1 MNKNLIIAGSILVV
15 GVVIYFVWKSKKKST
30 TTTAAQTTG
39 PQPGGA
45 FAPKILTE
53 QDFLQLETIFKDGNP
68 FNDNL
73 AKAIEG
79 QAEDENQPLKNGG
92 GQKTLLTKQQFD
104 NLVLARIRNI
114 IGQRGAWIQDEEN
127 RRFEEWRGAVR
138 AGYANTLAQAF
149 AYAIRT
155 YTAKDN
161 YYTGTPNTPSGSGS
175 GSGSESQPDYKSM
188 VTQENLKIL
197 DWGPTNI
204 SFILTAMTMPS
215 PGSGAT
221 ATRQYWDINKRMLIS
236 KTEARSKG
244 VTTGI

>member
-1 MNKNLIIAGSILVV
+1 MNRNLIIAGSVLVV
-15 GVVIYFVWKSKKKST
+15 GVVIYFVWKSKKKAT
-30 TTTAAQTTG
+30 APAAQTG

-68 FNDNL
+68 FNADL

-114 IGQRGAWIQDEEN
+114 IGQRGGWIQDEEN

-138 AGYANTLAQAF
+138 AGYANSLAQAF

-161 YYTGTPNTPSGSGS
+161 YYTGTPNTTNGSGS

-197 DWGPTNI
+197 D
-204 SFILTAMTMPS
+204 
-215 PGSGAT
+215 
-221 ATRQYWDINKRMLIS
+221 
-236 KTEARSKG
+236 
-244 VTTGI
+244 

>member
-1 MNKNLIIAGSILVV
+1 MNRNLIIAGSVLVV
-15 GVVIYFVWKSKKKST
+15 GIVIYFVWKSKKKA
-30 TTTAAQTTG
+30 TAPAASTG

-53 QDFLQLETIFKDGNP
+53 QDYQQLENIFKEGNP
-68 FNDNL
+68 YNEDL

-92 GQKTLLTKQQFD
+92 GQKTILTKEQFN
-104 NLVLARIRNI
+104 NLVLARIRRI
-114 IGQRGAWIQDEEN
+114 IGERGPWIQDEEN

-138 AGYANTLAQAF
+138 AGYANSLAQAF

-161 YYTGTPNTPSGSGS
+161 YYTATANTPSGSGS
-175 GSGSESQPDYKSM
+175 EPDYKSM

-236 KTEARSKG
+236 KTEAKTKG